1 MEIVK
6 TIKRIEKLTN
16 VINKCDS
23 VECSDAAFDKM
34 YNAID
39 KRKEL
44 IKSLTVGVRI
54 RRQLRL
60 ALKLL
65 VRRNEISKR
74 TADIIY

>member
-6 TIKRIEKLTN
+6 TIKRIELLTN
-16 VINKCDS
+16 AINKCDE
-23 VECSDAAFDKM
+23 VECSDNAFDKRC
-34 YNAID
+34 NAVD

-44 IKSLTVGVRI
+44 IKSLTAGVRI

-65 VRRNEISKR
+65 VKRNEISKI
-74 TADIIY
+74 TAAIIY